1 MFSNGVCGRAV
12 ILSFAVCVFS
22 WSKAA
27 CFSLGTFW
35 TGTLKNEV
43 SAVPVY
49 SG

>member
-1 MFSNGVCGRAV
+1 MIS
-12 ILSFAVCVFS
+12 SFAVWVFT

-35 TGTLKNEV
+35 TGTLKNAV